1 MANQVYFVEN
11 VETGRIKVGFT
22 DGSVTQRVASL
33 QTGSDAQL
41 RLLGVIPA
49 LSGEGTTEL
58 QLHRRLRRFH
68 YRGEWF
74 GRDAYTM
81 IRELLEKDWKWPT

>member
-22 DGSVTQRVASL
+22 DGSVTQRLATL

-49 LSGEGTTEL
+49 LPGEGTTES

-74 GRDAYTM
+74 SRGAFNV
-81 IRELLEKDWKWPT
+81 IRELIERDWPY